1 MKKWVA
7 LMMICLLVVGCVGFS
22 NGYCLAATRPE
33 PDSLQYTLT
42 KRVEASL
49 EISSTGKATCRGYI
63 VLSYRDAGHRNRCN
77 LICCAASIVEI
88 YERLH
93 KNFCKGE

>member
-49 EISSTGKATCRGYI
+49 
-63 VLSYRDAGHRNRCN
+63 
-77 LICCAASIVEI
+77 
-88 YERLH
+88 
-93 KNFCKGE
+93 

>member
-63 VLSYRDAGHRNRCN
+63 RASSTDSTIDIMHNEESIHFYTGIVVNWRNGAC
-77 LICCAASIVEI
+77 
-88 YERLH
+88 
-93 KNFCKGE
+93 